1 MVKEQIKK
9 SGVPESFFYLA
20 MIESGF
26 SNHTVSNAKAT
37 GMWQFMEQT
46 ARLHGLKVGQYVDE
60 RKDPVEST
68 IAATNY
74 LKSLKNQFG
83 KWYLAAMAY
92 NCGDGALKRAIQKA
106 GTDDL
111 VTLLDAEK
119 KYLPAETR
127 NFVIKILRAA
137 YTAKDA
143 DFLMSK
149 DSSLLSTNLA
159 QIGDSIGLST
169 KKMKNNNPHL
179 KFVFTPPTLKDY
191 YVYIPENKKQLFAEN
206 FKPFNG
212 KNNFYAYVV
221 KKGETLLSIS
231 KKTGV
236 SHRAIK
242 DYNELSTN
250 AVSYN
255 QKLIIPFSAQNKSQN
270 YIVQTGDTI
279 ASLSKK
285 FNVSEKDLKDAN
297 SFASSNLN
305 VGANIVIP

>member
-1 MVKEQIKK
+1 
-9 SGVPESFFYLA
+9 
-20 MIESGF
+20 
-26 SNHTVSNAKAT
+26 
-37 GMWQFMEQT
+37 
-46 ARLHGLKVGQYVDE
+46 
-60 RKDPVEST
+60 
-68 IAATNY
+68 
-74 LKSLKNQFG
+74 
-83 KWYLAAMAY
+83 MAY

-149 DSSLLSTNLA
+149 DSSLLNINGGLKLVKVKVPGGTNLA

-242 DYNELSTN
+242 DYNELSIN